1 MFMFHGK
8 KQTTAFSLMNHLV
21 RLAVFACASG
31 AAVPARGTTVLD
43 LKEVKAGAFAAAGC
57 SWEAALHRLRLAEG
71 EYLIWDSGWDPA
83 KPDAS
88 GSFFNDDPGL
98 NVVLDGDCAIAVS
111 NVVAVTRTGSKA
123 CTNSVVDLCGHDLVL
138 ELRGDCNR
146 FWVRGE
152 STDIRA
158 AVHVP
163 APSRLEVRGDGALDA
178 YVYGG
183 APACIG
189 SNYKED
195 SGTIIVNGGRIK
207 AEHKELDKC
216 RLDAGLTGAAV
227 GSGAAGNAGPIEING
242 GSVSATSEKW
252 AAGIGAGGNYRG
264 DRNSGRAVPGAGA
277 FDILVTGG
285 SVEAAGGADG
295 GSGLGGGHSYSRDDW
310 TGACEAASRV
320 RILGGTVR
328 AVAGATGN
336 ANCGAA
342 AIGSSMRNAGAQVV
356 LSTTA
361 AVVAAAQNGNNR
373 TLVQGS
379 TAVSDGTVRVLPTGN
394 AASGFLVLS
403 PQTEDPLAA
412 DEPKNATSARTLSG
426 ITSAFASGTRL
437 YSWNPHAVPTRVTVR

>member
-1 MFMFHGK
+1 MKTPLRSAVLALVSFGL
-8 KQTTAFSLMNHLV
+8 ASL
-21 RLAVFACASG
+21 AYGS
-31 AAVPARGTTVLD
+31 TVVD
-43 LKEVKAGAFAAAGC
+43 LKEVKAGTFAAAGC
-57 SWEAALHRLRLAEG
+57 SWESALHRLRLEEG
-71 EYLIWDSGWDPA
+71 EYLIWDSGWNPA

-111 NVVAVTRTGSKA
+111 NVVAVTRTGSRA
-123 CTNSVVDLCGHDLVL
+123 CTNSVVDLGGHVLSL
-138 ELRGDCNR
+138 ELRGDYNR

-163 APSRLEVRGDGALDA
+163 ASSRLEVHGDGALDV

-195 SGTIIVNGGRIK
+195 SGTIVVNGGSIK

-216 RLDAGLTGAAV
+216 RLDAGLTGAAI

-242 GSVSATSEKW
+242 GTVSATSEKW
-252 AAGIGAGGNYRG
+252 AAGIGAGANYKG
-264 DRNSGRAVPGAGA
+264 DKNSGWAVPGAGA
-277 FDILVTGG
+277 FDILVAGG
-285 SVEAAGGADG
+285 SVEASGGADG

-336 ANCGAA
+336 ANCGAT
-342 AIGSSMRNAGAQVV
+342 AIGSSRRNAGAQIV

-361 AVVAAAQNGNNR
+361 AVAAAAQNGNNR
-373 TLVQGS
+373 TLVQGT
-379 TAVSDGTVRVLPTGN
+379 TAVSDGTLRVLPSRN

-403 PQTEDPLAA
+403 PQTEDPLSAT
-412 DEPKNATSARTLSG
+412 EPKNATSTRTMAG
-426 ITSAFASGTRL
+426 ITSAVASGTRL
-437 YSWNPHAVPTRVTVR
+437 YSWLPSTDPTRISVR